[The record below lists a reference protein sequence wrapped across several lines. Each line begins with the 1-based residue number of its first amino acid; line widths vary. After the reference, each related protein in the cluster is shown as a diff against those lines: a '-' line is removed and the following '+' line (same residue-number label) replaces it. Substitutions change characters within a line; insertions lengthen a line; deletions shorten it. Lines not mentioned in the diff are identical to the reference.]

1 MTRLTTSPGID
12 TGGSYS
18 PDGSKIVFESDRG
31 GSQQLYVMNADGSG
45 QQRISFGDGRYG
57 TPAWSPRGDLIAF
70 TKMGGGGFRIGVIR
84 PDGGGERIL
93 TTSWQDEGPSW
104 SPNRSQE
111 HTSELQSLMRNTSD

>member
-84 PDGGGERIL
+84 PDEIGRASCRERVC
-93 TTSWQDEGPSW
+93 Q
-104 SPNRSQE
+104 NA
-111 HTSELQSLMRNTSD
+111 